1 MLDLVAYI
9 VHRGIVMDLRQKPFA
24 KRLARGLLGFVAITG
39 FVASASADLLVGNFF
54 SPDLNVLRYSNTGAF
69 VGTFVPTGSGGLSFP
84 LGGTFGP
91 DGNFYVSDS
100 DHENVLRYNGTTG
113 AFIDIFG
120 STEDPAGLTFGPDG
134 NLYVANSAAP
144 GSVTELN
151 GTTGAEIGAFVAPG
165 SGGLSDPE
173 EIVFGPDGNLY
184 VASADTSQI
193 LEYDGGT
200 RAFIGVF
207 ASGNGL
213 SNVRGLTFG
222 PDGNLYVT
230 NFGGASVLRFN
241 GTTGAFIDEFVSAGS
256 GGLSLPRP
264 LIFGADSNL
273 YVGSYG
279 SGDILR
285 YNGTTGAFMDVF
297 VPAGSG
303 GLGGPTF
310 LVFHDF
316 QPGTVPEPSSLVLV
330 LTALGVCLLAALS
343 KGVRRHR

>member
-1 MLDLVAYI
+1 MHDVQARTLKRALRWVVHLV
-9 VHRGIVMDLRQKPFA
+9 VLF
-24 KRLARGLLGFVAITG
+24 GLIST
-39 FVASASADLLVGNFF
+39 ASADLLVGNFF

-84 LGGTFGP
+84 LGGTYGP

-113 AFIDIFG
+113 ALIGVFG
-120 STEDPAGLTFGPDG
+120 STDDPAGLTFGPDG

-144 GSVTELN
+144 GSVTRLN
-151 GTTGAEIGAFVAPG
+151 GTTGAEIDAFVAPG
-165 SGGLSDPE
+165 SGGLADPE
-173 EIVFGPDGNLY
+173 EIAFGPDGNLY
-184 VASADTSQI
+184 VASADTSEV
-193 LEYDGGT
+193 LEYNGSTG
-200 RAFIGVF
+200 AFLGVF

-222 PDGNLYVT
+222 PDGNLYVA
-230 NFGGASVLRFN
+230 NFGGGSVLRFN
-241 GTTGAFIDEFVSAGS
+241 GTTGAFIDTFVAAGS
-256 GGLSLPRP
+256 GGLSFPRP
-264 LIFGADSNL
+264 LIFGPDNNL

-285 YNGTTGAFMDVF
+285 YNGTTGAFLNVF
-297 VPAGSG
+297 APAGSG

-316 QPGTVPEPSSLVLV
+316 GTTTSVPEPSPL
-330 LTALGVCLLAALS
+330 LLALTGLALLIPFA
-343 KGVRRHR
+343 KARRSRA